1 MMLPWLICAVLAAV
15 IAVLLAKLWLLR
27 RSLDEITGQLG
38 ERLGQD
44 TNNPIFLSARDP
56 RARKLASEL
65 NVHLKELRR
74 ARQKFQQGDAEVKAA
89 VTNISHDLRT
99 PLTAI
104 SGYLE
109 LLEQEEKSE
118 NVQRYLSFIENRTK
132 ALKSLMEEL
141 FRYTVALSAEKTEL
155 EPVDIR
161 SVLEESLLDFYA
173 EMTNRNISPALS
185 ITGLPVIR
193 PLNRPALSRIFGN
206 ILQNSLKYGDGDLSV
221 TLRETGEILFCNTAS
236 SLDQVQA
243 GKLFHRFFT
252 VENARNSTGLGL
264 SIAKML
270 TEEMGG
276 NITSEYKEGKL
287 YIRILFPDTAS
298 PSCQA

>member
-1 MMLPWLICAVLAAV
+1 MIWLFIYSVVITAVAAVLAIRLALMRGAARE
-15 IAVLLAKLWLLR
+15 IAEGLAEKLN
-27 RSLDEITGQLG
+27 T
-38 ERLGQD
+38 D
-44 TNNPIFLSARDP
+44 TNTLLTLSGRD
-56 RARKLASEL
+56 RTMRRLAGEL
-65 NVHLKELRR
+65 NTHLKELQRQRR
-74 ARQKFQQGDAEVKAA
+74 RYLQGDLELKNA

>member
-1 MMLPWLICAVLAAV
+1 MFLRILCAVLSLA
-15 IAVLLAKLWLLR
+15 ITLLLLKMYTMQKALE
-27 RSLDEITGQLG
+27 SICSQFDEYLTADANALITVSSG
-38 ERLGQD
+38 D
-44 TNNPIFLSARDP
+44 KYV
-56 RARKLASEL
+56 RKLAARINGEL
-65 NVHLKELRR
+65 KVLKSMRSRYVQGDRELKE
-74 ARQKFQQGDAEVKAA
+74 A

-118 NVQRYLSFIENRTK
+118 NVQRYLSFIENRTE
-132 ALKSLMEEL
+132 ALKSLTEEL
-141 FRYTVALSAEKTEL
+141 FRYTVALSAEKMEL

-173 EMTNRNISPALS
+173 EMTNRNISPVLS

-264 SIAKML
+264 SIAKIL